1 MIYSNY
7 LIICQRNINRKISFK
22 ELNEYKERTLNNIDG
37 HINNMEKELKKEDE
51 NDFLFITET
60 NDSFFNNLKG
70 NSKNKVENLFD
81 EIINLRKGKKI
92 VGLVIFNIIF
102 TILGFLIGIAS
113 LIVEII
119 EKIKE

>member
-1 MIYSNY
+1 
-7 LIICQRNINRKISFK
+7 
-22 ELNEYKERTLNNIDG
+22 
-37 HINNMEKELKKEDE
+37 MEKELKKEDE